1 VAIIYGMADS
11 EKRLINKMPNQVK
24 KIEDIPKVQR
34 HFQRKV
40 KKADTQLFS
49 GIRKWQAKR
58 QLSKIR
64 GKKGTP
70 IHIGT
75 KGENKVIEELS
86 KLNDNYHLLCG
97 VRIALNHFITY
108 RERERLLAAQMDFVL
123 VGPRGVYMIEVKN
136 WSNNFIKNG
145 NYRSPYKQTDK
156 AGLVLWVKLQNMFK
170 NIRVTNVL
178 LSIQGNLD
186 YRQGYKAVYVSSLGG
201 IILFLKKREI
211 SLNRKQVREI
221 VEFLKPYVTKH
232 R

>member
-1 VAIIYGMADS
+1 MADS
-11 EKRLINKMPNQVK
+11 EKQLIKKMPNEVE
-24 KIEDIPKVQR
+24 KIADIPKVQR

-70 IHIGT
+70 IHKGA

-86 KLNDNYHLLCG
+86 KLNDNYHVLSG
-97 VRIALNHFITY
+97 VRITLSHYVTY
-108 RERERLLAAQMDFVL
+108 NNQSRLRSAQMDFVL
-123 VGPRGVYMIEVKN
+123 VCPRGVFMIEVKN
-136 WSNNFIKNG
+136 WSDKFAQTHHK
-145 NYRSPYKQTDK
+145 SPHEQTGRE
-156 AGLVLWVKLQNMFK
+156 GLILWVKLQNKFK
-170 NIRVTNVL
+170 NLRVTNVL
-178 LSIQGNLD
+178 LSIQGNIKHD
-186 YRQGYKAVYVSSLGG
+186 REHHSVHVTSLNE
-201 IILFLKKREI
+201 IIPFLKKREI
-211 SLNRKQVREI
+211 SLNRRQVADI